1 MGTKDLHLQ
10 ELDFQRYCLFSMVCR
25 EVSLLFTFCVYDCV
39 RTVINTYVSV
49 EEKSE
54 ERELMYHLLIT
65 FADVLARR
73 KQLHSKVPGRGVP
86 CPSQSRTI
94 KGGSKVTSISL
105 SRKAPASL
113 LPSSAPTAP
122 SQKTS
127 DTAQPSQAV
136 GNSRHCGEYNSNLSR
151 SNAGNVA
158 NCIDIVAT

>member
-1 MGTKDLHLQ
+1 MLVDNPPTA
-10 ELDFQRYCLFSMVCR
+10 
-25 EVSLLFTFCVYDCV
+25 FCVYDCV

-94 KGGSKVTSISL
+94 KGGSKVTFSDSMSL
-105 SRKAPASL
+105 SRKVPASL
-113 LPSSAPTAP
+113 LPSSAP

-127 DTAQPSQAV
+127 DTPQPSSAV
-136 GNSRHCGEYNSNLSR
+136 GTSRHCGGYHSNLSQH
-151 SNAGNVA
+151 SSAGKG
-158 NCIDIVAT
+158 